1 MITSEAARFKPFA
14 PVGGT
19 MCAASPARNRRPN
32 RSGSATKLCSGAIL
46 FSIAGPVVTRSAT
59 IRQSGPQLVPERR
72 VGPVLDLRV
81 EPTLHV
87 VGGARAAPLAAR
99 REAALVVGVD

>member
-32 RSGSATKLCSGAIL
+32 RSGAATKLCSGAVL
-46 FSIAGPVVTRSAT
+46 LSLAGPVVTRSAT

-87 VGGARAAPLAAR
+87 VAAARAASLAAH
-99 REAALVVGVD
+99 AAAAPLVAA